1 MRNVI
6 VLALL
11 LALGAAAQAK
21 YAPFDAQPARIS
33 PGDLAISSGPA
44 GATLEQNYFHAPQS
58 PSAAQRIFPF
68 PCRLQVFAKT
78 RLAQT
83 CN

>member
-11 LALGAAAQAK
+11 LALGATAQAK
-21 YAPFDAQPARIS
+21 YAPFEAQPARIS
-33 PGDLAISSGPA
+33 PNALALSNGSA
-44 GATLEQNYFHAPQS
+44 GAALEQNDYRAPQS
-58 PSAAQRIFPF
+58 PSAAGRLLL
-68 PCRLQVFAKT
+68 CRLHVFAKT
-78 RLAQT
+78 RLAQS